1 MSMSRNQILD
11 RDIKTLS
18 IGLKHVEMH
27 MDALL
32 NPPKGKDIKITENDI
47 SHMSRHLK
55 YLREKLMDSDG
66 TTLKG

>member
-1 MSMSRNQILD
+1 MSRNQILD
-11 RDIKTLS
+11 RDVKTLS
-18 IGLKHVEMH
+18 IGLKHVEMN

-32 NPPKGKDIKITENDI
+32 NPPQGKDVKITEKDI

-66 TTLKG
+66 ANL

>member
-11 RDIKTLS
+11 RDVKTLS

-32 NPPKGKDIKITENDI
+32 NPPKGKDVKITEKDI

-66 TTLKG
+66 ANL